1 MRLVRS
7 VLEKSW
13 GRWRERKG
21 LRTGTEAQAMAKV
34 SSTCLFC
41 RSREWGLIG
50 KGGGGG
56 KANVRPDRDGRP
68 VPRHVAVAGQADQ
81 LVDGPDAEDGDDAG
95 SVGEAIVRVSKAVE
109 EERPLECV

>member
-56 KANVRPDRDGRP
+56 GKQTYVQIATGVQY
-68 VPRHVAVAGQADQ
+68 HVTS
-81 LVDGPDAEDGDDAG
+81 P
-95 SVGEAIVRVSKAVE
+95 
-109 EERPLECV
+109 